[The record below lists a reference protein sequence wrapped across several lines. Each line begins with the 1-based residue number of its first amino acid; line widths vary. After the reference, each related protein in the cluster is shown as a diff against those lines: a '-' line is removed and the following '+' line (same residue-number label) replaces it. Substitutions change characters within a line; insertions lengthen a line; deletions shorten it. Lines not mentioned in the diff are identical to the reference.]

1 MKKFSENWGVP
12 IRTPNLWLKKYREGE
27 IKGLARKTRGDK
39 ATKDDSVDTA
49 VLEKETED
57 QKTPQ
62 ESVGIKK
69 VRISAEISGDVA
81 DRIKNAVYW
90 TPGMTMAGFIEESL
104 ANGIEDLE
112 QEKDEKFP

>member
-1 MKKFSENWGVP
+1 MV
-12 IRTPNLWLKKYREGE
+12 
-27 IKGLARKTRGDK
+27 K
-39 ATKDDSVDTA
+39 ATKDDLMDTA
-49 VLEKETED
+49 VLEKEVQE

-62 ESVGIKK
+62 GLVRIKK

-104 ANGIEDLE
+104 AKAIEDLE
-112 QEKDEKFP
+112 QEKGEKFPQRERKLVGGRPMI